1 MGEAAVHV
9 VFDLDDTLYGE
20 RDYVHSALDFVGQ
33 LVAQLYGLAAAT
45 SELRR
50 LHSAGDP
57 APLQTLW
64 SDQAL
69 PAEALADCIAAM
81 RAHRPKIT
89 LRDDA
94 KAVIAALASRGIQ
107 WSILTDGRS
116 VTQRQ
121 KIKALG
127 LDRKASR
134 IYISQERG
142 VAKPALAAF
151 TQIERDFCDIMKFLY
166 VADNPAK
173 DFSAPNELGWMTFML
188 LDNGLNI
195 HKQDNGLSGSLKAK
209 ATIESLPEL
218 LSYLGKR

>member
-1 MGEAAVHV
+1 MDEAAVHV
-9 VFDLDDTLYGE
+9 VFDLDDTLYVE

-33 LVAQLYGLAAAT
+33 LVAQLYGLAAAKW
-45 SELRR
+45 ELHR

-57 APLQTLW
+57 VPLQTFW

-69 PAEALADCIAAM
+69 PAEALVDCIAAM

-94 KAVIAALASRGIQ
+94 RAVIAALDSRGIQ

-142 VAKPALAAF
+142 VAKPALASF
-151 TQIERDFCDIMKFLY
+151 TQIEHDFSDITEFLY

-188 LDNGLNI
+188 LDKGFNI
-195 HKQDNGLSGSLKAK
+195 HKQNDGLSDSLKAK
-209 ATIESLPEL
+209 TTIKYLTEI

>member
-20 RDYVHSALDFVGQ
+20 RDYVYSALDFVGQ
-33 LVAQLYGLAAAT
+33 LVAQLYGRSTAT
-45 SELRR
+45 SELHR
-50 LHSAGDP
+50 LYSAGDP
-57 APLQTLW
+57 APLQRFW
-64 SDQAL
+64 SDEAL
-69 PAEALADCIAAM
+69 PAEALPDCIAAM

-94 KAVIAALASRGIQ
+94 KAVIAALNSRGIQ

-127 LDRKASR
+127 LDRSASK
-134 IYISQERG
+134 IYISQECG

-151 TQIERDFCDIMKFLY
+151 TQIERDFSETMEFLY
-166 VADNPAK
+166 IADNPRK

-188 LDNGLNI
+188 LDNGFNI
-195 HKQDNGLSGSLKAK
+195 HKQDNGFSASSKAK
-209 ATIESLPEL
+209 ETIESLPEL
-218 LSYLGKR
+218 LSFF